1 MAQHIAQILLVVL
14 AVNTFTFAQTIK
26 TAASLDSV
34 TLKAFTYFEHI
45 EGGRFDDYLNRLRPV
60 ALAPELR
67 ARVLN
72 MISKDDLVLPSAQ
85 GRAKLE
91 SLEPILKYHQRNSV
105 IELRVL
111 RAPTATAV
119 FLAGA
124 AVIITEP
131 ALEILTAEELQAVV
145 AHELGHEYYWNEFE
159 VARHNHDYST
169 MQELEL
175 RCDGIAVVTLDHVG
189 VNPESLISAI
199 TKLNKYNER
208 PGSLNSPNYVAFQ
221 ERSGFIRSMAE
232 LLRGRSIENQATD
245 RKNSVAK
252 SSESMSWYEQ
262 GLTLQRR
269 GHNEEAVA
277 AFRRAI
283 QLSPDFALAYNEL
296 GSVFTDL
303 GRYSEAIKAL
313 KEAIRLKP
321 DLAQSLNN
329 LGVVYTEMGRYGDA
343 VEPFK
348 EAIRLRPDDVIARNN
363 LGSSYYELGSYKAAI
378 ETYSQATT
386 LKPDD
391 ARSHRNLGRT
401 YVKLRRYKDAIDSLA
416 RAIRLRSDFGEA
428 FNDLG
433 VAYEGD
439 HQYKQAVDSFNQAIR
454 LEPEMAD
461 AYFNLGAAY
470 LKLNE
475 RDKALEQYSKLR
487 LLDLNRADKLYRII
501 YKDKLLGPKGSNSPR
516 PQNYRASFS

>member
-91 SLEPILKYHQRNSV
+91 SVESILKYHQRNSV

-124 AVIITEP
+124 AVLITEP

-159 VARHNHDYST
+159 RARQNHDYSE

-175 RCDGIAVVTLDHVG
+175 RCDGIAVVTLVHLG
-189 VNPESLISAI
+189 VNPERLISAI

-208 PGSLNSPNYVAFQ
+208 SPNSPNYVAFQ

-232 LLRGRSIENQATD
+232 LLRDRSIDNQATN
-245 RKNSVAK
+245 RKNSVAT
-252 SSESMSWYEQ
+252 SNESAFWYEQ
-262 GLTLQRR
+262 GLALQRG
-269 GHNEEAVA
+269 GHHEEAVT

-283 QLSPDFALAYNEL
+283 ELGPDFALAYNEL
-296 GSVFTDL
+296 GSVLSDL
-303 GRYSEAIKAL
+303 GRYREAIKAL

-321 DLAQSLNN
+321 DFAQSLNN
-329 LGVVYTEMGRYGDA
+329 LGVVYTEMGHYDDA

-348 EAIRLRPDDVIARNN
+348 EAIRLRPEDVIARNN
-363 LGSSYYELGSYKAAI
+363 LGSSYYELGNYKAAI